1 MAEESTNLLAFYQGW
16 DAYQA
21 LLSKAI
27 VPLSSEHLALRVA
40 PHLRSLGEN
49 VAHIISGRVSN
60 FHLLMGEGGTELAP
74 LEQWDIPGA
83 PIRSAAELVSGLEA
97 TWQMIYTALL
107 RWTPANLG
115 DVFTEVQDEQLSSFT
130 RQWIIWS
137 TIKHDLHHG
146 GEVSFTLG
154 THHLEAPDL

>member
-1 MAEESTNLLAFYQGW
+1 VAEQQTNLLPFYTGW

-21 LLSKAI
+21 LLIKAI
-27 VPLSSEHLALRVA
+27 APLSSEQLALRVA
-40 PHLRSLGEN
+40 PHLRSIGEN

-60 FHLLMGEGGTELAP
+60 FHLLMGEGGAELAP
-74 LEQWDIPGA
+74 LEEWDLPSA
-83 PIRSAAELVSGLEA
+83 SPRSAVELVRRLEA
-97 TWQMIYTALL
+97 TWQMIYTALVC
-107 RWTPANLG
+107 WTPADLD
-115 DVFTEVQDEQLSSFT
+115 DVFVEVQNEKPSSFT

>member
-1 MAEESTNLLAFYQGW
+1 MAEQQTNLLPFYKGW

-21 LLSKAI
+21 LLIKAI
-27 VPLSSEHLALRVA
+27 APLSSEQLALRVA
-40 PHLRSLGEN
+40 PHLRSIGEN

-60 FHLLMGEGGTELAP
+60 FHLLMGEGDAEMAP
-74 LEQWDIPGA
+74 LEEWDLPSA
-83 PIRSAAELVSGLEA
+83 SPRSAVELVRGLEA
-97 TWQMIYTALL
+97 TWQMIYTALV
-107 RWTPANLG
+107 RWTPTDLD
-115 DVFTEVQDEQLSSFT
+115 DVFVEVQNEKPSSFT